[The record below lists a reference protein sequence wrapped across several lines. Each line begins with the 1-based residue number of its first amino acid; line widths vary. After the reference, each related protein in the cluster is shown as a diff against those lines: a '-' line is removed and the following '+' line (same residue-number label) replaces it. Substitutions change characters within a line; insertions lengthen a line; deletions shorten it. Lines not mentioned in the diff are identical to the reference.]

1 MKKKNFLLSL
11 HWLIDSVSMRVNDAF
26 PYSFTS
32 LLIPHR
38 QNMLKFTRDFSYC
51 CLTNVHVKI
60 LCISAFMDHVHS
72 SDDLWRGRKVPLEPI
87 WSHQGMSLY
96 FPLPKSVVIEY
107 IQYQLTLHFFILDLA
122 TFRISTHS
130 SWQDGSQSQP

>member
-1 MKKKNFLLSL
+1 M
-11 HWLIDSVSMRVNDAF
+11 IDSVNMRVNDAF
-26 PYSFTS
+26 PYSFTF
-32 LLIPHR
+32 LLLPHR
-38 QNMLKFTRDFSYC
+38 QNMLKFDCDFTYC
-51 CLTNVHVKI
+51 CLTNVHVKT

-107 IQYQLTLHFFILDLA
+107 IQYQLTLHFFYPRSGHIQNIHSFQLA
-122 TFRISTHS
+122 RWFSIATLRITL
-130 SWQDGSQSQP
+130 QR